1 MTGRVSDRTKRRTPC
16 SFSMN
21 GRRQNGFVLDL
32 SRTGLF
38 IQTSADPN
46 PGERLD
52 IEIVLDDKVLPMH
65 VEVARRKKVPPQL
78 LTVAQGGIGVRIL
91 SAPEAYYTALADLT
105 GPNRDVRGRAKA
117 LRRRPRS
124 LAKPSSSGP
133 VARAPAPPAP
143 PDPELPGF
151 RVRVAQVNG
160 TRTRSVRVSARDE
173 AQARRQVMDDL
184 GDEWKILEVSAL
196 PHSG

>member
-1 MTGRVSDRTKRRTPC
+1 MAGRVSDRTKRRTPC
-16 SFSMN
+16 SFTMN

-38 IQTSADPN
+38 IQTSADPD
-46 PGERLD
+46 PGDRLD
-52 IEIVLDDKVLPMH
+52 IQVVLDDKVLPMH

-91 SAPEAYYTALADLT
+91 SAPEDYYTALAALS
-105 GPNRDVRGRAKA
+105 GPSRDMRG
-117 LRRRPRS
+117 S
-124 LAKPSSSGP
+124 AKPPVAGGPSRRKSSTAGP
-133 VARAPAPPAP
+133 VARAPGTPAA
-143 PDPELPGF
+143 PDPGLPRF

-160 TRTRSVRVSARDE
+160 TRTRTIRVSARNE

-184 GDEWKILEVSAL
+184 GDEWKILEVCAL
-196 PHSG
+196 PG

>member
-1 MTGRVSDRTKRRTPC
+1 MAGRVSDRTKRRTPC
-16 SFSMN
+16 SFSMS

-52 IEIVLDDKVLPMH
+52 IEIVIDDKVLPMH

-91 SAPEAYYTALADLT
+91 SAPEAYYSALADLK
-105 GPNRDVRGRAKA
+105 GPNRDVRGGQAPRRTRPAAERPGSAVSRAA
-117 LRRRPRS
+117 
-124 LAKPSSSGP
+124 
-133 VARAPAPPAP
+133 APAAP
-143 PDPELPGF
+143 PDRDLPGF

-160 TRTRSVRVSARDE
+160 TRTRSVRVFSRDE

-196 PHSG
+196 PR

>member
-1 MTGRVSDRTKRRTPC
+1 MS
-16 SFSMN
+16 

-52 IEIVLDDKVLPMH
+52 IEVVIGDQVLPMH

-91 SAPEAYYTALADLT
+91 SAPEAYYTALAELK
-105 GPNRDVRGRAKA
+105 GPNRDVRGGATPRPAA
-117 LRRRPRS
+117 RRPGP
-124 LAKPSSSGP
+124 AKPSASGP
-133 VARAPAPPAP
+133 VARAPAAPAS

-160 TRTRSVRVSARDE
+160 TRTRTVRVSARDE
-173 AQARRQVMDDL
+173 AQARLQVKDDL
-184 GDEWKILEVSAL
+184 GEEWKILEVSAL
-196 PHSG
+196 PRSG